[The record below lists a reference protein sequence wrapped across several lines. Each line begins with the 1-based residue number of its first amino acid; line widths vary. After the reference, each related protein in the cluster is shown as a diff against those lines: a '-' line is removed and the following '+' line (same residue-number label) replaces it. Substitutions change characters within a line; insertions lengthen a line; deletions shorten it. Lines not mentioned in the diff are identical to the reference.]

1 MTGRPATTEVAA
13 WTLRMGIGVSV
24 RRDSK
29 DNTVN
34 TGCSLVQ
41 TNHASKVA
49 HAKRGIM
56 AVVTHASVHQDTLDL
71 TVRRKWTNVPHCNAP
86 MVDTAWSTVT
96 SEYAA
101 VAQVSRDHAARSTS
115 TSAPQTPAQTAPP
128 A

>member
-1 MTGRPATTEVAA
+1 
-13 WTLRMGIGVSV
+13 MGIGVSV
-24 RRDSK
+24 RRDLK

-49 HAKRGIM
+49 HAKRKIM

-86 MVDTAWSTVT
+86 MVRDQTHITAKACMVLHFYIS
-96 SEYAA
+96 SI
-101 VAQVSRDHAARSTS
+101 Q
-115 TSAPQTPAQTAPP
+115 
-128 A
+128 

>member
-41 TNHASKVA
+41 THHASKVA

-86 MVDTAWSTVT
+86 MVDTAWSAVT
-96 SEYAA
+96 SEFAA
-101 VAQVSRDHAARSTS
+101 VAQVSRDCAARSTS
-115 TSAPQTPAQTAPP
+115 TSAPQTPAQMAPP